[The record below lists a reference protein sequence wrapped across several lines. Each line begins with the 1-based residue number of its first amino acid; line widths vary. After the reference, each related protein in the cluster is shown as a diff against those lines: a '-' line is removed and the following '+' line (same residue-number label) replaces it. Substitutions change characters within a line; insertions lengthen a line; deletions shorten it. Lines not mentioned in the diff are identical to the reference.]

1 MAQFIGTI
9 SKVTGAVYVQAADGS
24 RRPVKVGDD
33 LFQGDLLVR
42 SDGSVVEVSFADST
56 PLVMTG
62 SGELLISAEL
72 IEDGRNTTADSA
84 LFDETLDAVVAAL
97 EGEGDLLDELEA
109 TAAGG
114 VGNEGSSFVRLGRI
128 GYGLEELILR
138 VAASQG
144 QQVSPEN
151 ADFDNDLQLLQP
163 VDVEPVTPPIVTAP
177 PETPPPE
184 PPVTPPPENGPPDA
198 VDDTT
203 VTDYQTP
210 VNVTVLGNDS
220 DPDGDAL
227 TVVDNSEPSNGSAVL
242 NEDGTFTYTPDDG
255 FTGTDSFTYTITDGN
270 GGEDTATV
278 TIEVGEAPP
287 PPPPLPPENGP
298 PDAVDDTTVTDYQ
311 TSVKVTVLGNDSDPD
326 GDALTVVDNSE
337 PSNGSA
343 VLNEDGTFTYTP
355 DDGFT
360 GTDSFTYTITDGNGG
375 EDTATVTIEVGGAP
389 PPPPPPPENG
399 PPDAVDDTTVT
410 DYQTPVNVTVLGN
423 DSDPD
428 GDALTVVDNSEPSN
442 GSAVLNEDGTF
453 TYTPDDGFT
462 GTDSFTYTITDGNG
476 GEDTATVTIEVGE
489 APPPPPPVEAVV
501 ELSGDASVV
510 EADGALL
517 EHTISLVDQNGAP
530 VVLGAG
536 ETIELSLSY
545 GAIVDV
551 DGIESEDLSTQ
562 QVTITLT
569 GNGSDSSFTVSNVV
583 ADDALA
589 EVTEGYTVSIA
600 SVDGGTN
607 SFGSVTVS
615 ETVNSGEGRITEE
628 TYTLQLFAV
637 VDGEYVSANEI
648 EETGGVG
655 TYVVLAVDSNGD
667 PLSSQPGGTV
677 DVAVAD
683 GTATRTDDYST
694 DATRTV
700 TVGITFTIAAVSDDV
715 DEPNETFTLSLNE
728 GTWSRDSEFDG
739 VVYQGGVETTILDDD
754 EPAVYVQL
762 SGDASVVEADG
773 ALLEHTI
780 SLVDQNG
787 APVVLGAGETI
798 ELSLS
803 YGAIVD
809 VDGIESED
817 LSTQQVTITLTGNG
831 SDSSFTVSNVVAD
844 DALAEVTEG
853 YTVSI
858 ASVDGGTNSFGS
870 VTVSETVNSGEG
882 RITEETYTLQL
893 FAVVDG
899 EYVSANEIEETGG
912 VGTYVVLAVDSNG
925 DPLSSQPGGTVDVAV
940 ADGTATRTDDYSTDA
955 TRTVTVGITFTIAAV
970 SDDVD
975 EPNETFT
982 LSLNEG
988 TWSRDSEFDG
998 VVYQGGVETTIL
1010 DDDTPPDF
1018 SDVGSWFFSGTADQG
1033 GVNTIRVNED
1043 APGNDGNVATL
1054 GVQFNTGNK
1063 DGGGSGGT
1071 DELPDGAVI
1080 TVYIEITDD
1089 SLVNASLSF
1098 GASKNGNKVSGHSAE
1113 IQTIDGTQYIVVT
1126 MYPEDDAKLNDLN
1139 FTLEIVA
1146 GEDDVAGS
1154 GTMTIDISHATITL
1168 SEADGGGT
1176 YDFGDAIEDKDDVH
1190 IEYVDSDAPIAV
1202 DLDGDGVE
1210 YINIDSGVVFT
1221 DQATGESVSTAWVA
1235 PDDGMLVIDA
1245 NNSGTVDETREYVF
1259 TEWSETAETDL
1270 QAVAEVFDTNQDGV
1284 LDAQDEQWDQF
1295 AIWQDADSD
1304 GVTDEGE
1311 LVPLS
1316 ELGIESI
1323 SLTYNEDSE
1332 SGTAA
1337 DGDVVIHGQST
1348 VTFTD
1353 GSTTIA
1359 EDASFVVSAGDVLS
1373 DDDTVEIPAA
1383 GEDGQA
1389 ATSQESTA
1397 SQTGGERSGYDADL
1411 LEADLMTS
1419 GNSTEKLDTPEQ

>member
-72 IEDGRNTTADSA
+72 IEEGRNTAADSA

-128 GYGLEELILR
+128 GYGLEELGLR

-210 VNVTVLGNDS
+210 VN
-220 DPDGDAL
+220 
-227 TVVDNSEPSNGSAVL
+227 
-242 NEDGTFTYTPDDG
+242 
-255 FTGTDSFTYTITDGN
+255 
-270 GGEDTATV
+270 
-278 TIEVGEAPP
+278 
-287 PPPPLPPENGP
+287 
-298 PDAVDDTTVTDYQ
+298 
-311 TSVKVTVLGNDSDPD
+311 VTVLGNDSDPD

-476 GEDTATVTIEVGE
+476 GEDTATVTIEVGG
-489 APPPPPPVEAVV
+489 APPPVEAVV

-517 EHTISLVDQNGAP
+517 EHTISLVDENGNP
-530 VVLGAG
+530 LVLADG
-536 ETIELSLSY
+536 ETITLTLSY
-545 GAIVDV
+545 TTIDGV

-589 EVTEGYTVSIA
+589 EGTEGYTVSIA

-607 SFGSVTVS
+607 SFGSVTIS
-615 ETVNSGEGRITEE
+615 ETTNSGTGQITDE
-628 TYTLQLFAV
+628 TNPPDDPENPPDVGYTLALFAV
-637 VDGEYVSANEI
+637 VDGEYVSANAI
-648 EETGGVG
+648 AETDGVG
-655 TYVVLAVDSNGD
+655 TYVVLAVDGNGD
-667 PLSSQPGGTV
+667 PLAAEDQPGGTV

-700 TVGITFTIAAVSDDV
+700 TVGTEFTIAAVSDDDV
-715 DEPNETFTLSLNE
+715 EENETFTLSLE
-728 GTWSRDSEFDG
+728 DGTWSNDG
-739 VVYQGGVETTILDDD
+739 AYEEVVYQGTVTTTI
-754 EPAVYVQL
+754 V
-762 SGDASVVEADG
+762 
-773 ALLEHTI
+773 
-780 SLVDQNG
+780 
-787 APVVLGAGETI
+787 
-798 ELSLS
+798 
-803 YGAIVD
+803 
-809 VDGIESED
+809 
-817 LSTQQVTITLTGNG
+817 
-831 SDSSFTVSNVVAD
+831 
-844 DALAEVTEG
+844 
-853 YTVSI
+853 
-858 ASVDGGTNSFGS
+858 
-870 VTVSETVNSGEG
+870 
-882 RITEETYTLQL
+882 
-893 FAVVDG
+893 
-899 EYVSANEIEETGG
+899 
-912 VGTYVVLAVDSNG
+912 
-925 DPLSSQPGGTVDVAV
+925 
-940 ADGTATRTDDYSTDA
+940 
-955 TRTVTVGITFTIAAV
+955 
-970 SDDVD
+970 
-975 EPNETFT
+975 
-982 LSLNEG
+982 
-988 TWSRDSEFDG
+988 
-998 VVYQGGVETTIL
+998 

-1018 SDVGSWFFSGTADQG
+1018 SDVGSWFFSGTADEG

-1043 APGNDGNVATL
+1043 GSGNDGNVATL

-1113 IQTIDGTQYIVVT
+1113 IQNIDGTQYIVVT
-1126 MYPEDDAKLNDLN
+1126 MYPEDDAKVNDLN

-1176 YDFGDAIEDKDDVH
+1176 YDFGDAIEDKDDVQ
-1190 IEYVDSDAPIAV
+1190 IEYVDTDAPIAV

-1210 YINIDSGVVFT
+1210 YINMDSGVVFT

>member
-1 MAQFIGTI
+1 VAQFIGTI

-72 IEDGRNTTADSA
+72 IEDGRNTAADSA

-114 VGNEGSSFVRLGRI
+114 IGNEGSSFVRLGRI
-128 GYGLEELILR
+128 GYGLEELGLR

-278 TIEVGEAPP
+278 TIEVGEA

-489 APPPPPPVEAVV
+489 APPPVEAVV

-517 EHTISLVDQNGAP
+517 EHTISLVDENGNP
-530 VVLGAG
+530 LVLADG
-536 ETIELSLSY
+536 ETITLTLSY
-545 GAIVDV
+545 TTIDGV

-589 EVTEGYTVSIA
+589 EGTEGYTVSIA

-607 SFGSVTVS
+607 SFGSVTIS
-615 ETVNSGEGRITEE
+615 ETTNSGTGQITDE
-628 TYTLQLFAV
+628 TNPPDDPENPPDVGYTLALFAV
-637 VDGEYVSANEI
+637 VDGEYVSANAI
-648 EETGGVG
+648 AETDGVG
-655 TYVVLAVDSNGD
+655 TYVVLAVDGNGD

-700 TVGITFTIAAVSDDV
+700 TVGTEFTIAAVSDDDV
-715 DEPNETFTLSLNE
+715 EENETFTLSLE
-728 GTWSRDSEFDG
+728 DGTWSNDG
-739 VVYQGGVETTILDDD
+739 AYEEVVYQGNVTTTI
-754 EPAVYVQL
+754 V
-762 SGDASVVEADG
+762 
-773 ALLEHTI
+773 
-780 SLVDQNG
+780 
-787 APVVLGAGETI
+787 
-798 ELSLS
+798 
-803 YGAIVD
+803 
-809 VDGIESED
+809 
-817 LSTQQVTITLTGNG
+817 
-831 SDSSFTVSNVVAD
+831 
-844 DALAEVTEG
+844 
-853 YTVSI
+853 
-858 ASVDGGTNSFGS
+858 
-870 VTVSETVNSGEG
+870 
-882 RITEETYTLQL
+882 
-893 FAVVDG
+893 
-899 EYVSANEIEETGG
+899 
-912 VGTYVVLAVDSNG
+912 
-925 DPLSSQPGGTVDVAV
+925 
-940 ADGTATRTDDYSTDA
+940 
-955 TRTVTVGITFTIAAV
+955 
-970 SDDVD
+970 
-975 EPNETFT
+975 
-982 LSLNEG
+982 
-988 TWSRDSEFDG
+988 
-998 VVYQGGVETTIL
+998 

-1210 YINIDSGVVFT
+1210 YINMDSGVVFT

>member
-72 IEDGRNTTADSA
+72 IEDGRNTAADSA

-114 VGNEGSSFVRLGRI
+114 IGNEGSSFVRLGRI
-128 GYGLEELILR
+128 GYGLEELGLR

-163 VDVEPVTPPIVTAP
+163 LDVEPVTPPIVTAP

-517 EHTISLVDQNGAP
+517 EHTISLVDQNGNP
-530 VVLGAG
+530 LVLADG
-536 ETIELSLSY
+536 ETITLTLSY
-545 GAIVDV
+545 TTIDGV

-589 EVTEGYTVSIA
+589 EGTEGYTVSIA

-607 SFGSVTVS
+607 SFGSVTIS
-615 ETVNSGEGRITEE
+615 ETTNSGTGQITDE
-628 TYTLQLFAV
+628 TNPPDDPENPPDVGYTLALFAV
-637 VDGEYVSANEI
+637 VDGEYVSANAI
-648 EETGGVG
+648 AETDGVG
-655 TYVVLAVDSNGD
+655 TYVVLAVDGNGD
-667 PLSSQPGGTV
+667 PLAAEDQPGGTV

-700 TVGITFTIAAVSDDV
+700 TVGTEFTIAAVSDDDV
-715 DEPNETFTLSLNE
+715 EENETFTLSLE
-728 GTWSRDSEFDG
+728 DGTWSNDG
-739 VVYQGGVETTILDDD
+739 AYEEVVYQGTVTTTI
-754 EPAVYVQL
+754 V
-762 SGDASVVEADG
+762 
-773 ALLEHTI
+773 
-780 SLVDQNG
+780 
-787 APVVLGAGETI
+787 
-798 ELSLS
+798 
-803 YGAIVD
+803 
-809 VDGIESED
+809 
-817 LSTQQVTITLTGNG
+817 
-831 SDSSFTVSNVVAD
+831 
-844 DALAEVTEG
+844 
-853 YTVSI
+853 
-858 ASVDGGTNSFGS
+858 
-870 VTVSETVNSGEG
+870 
-882 RITEETYTLQL
+882 
-893 FAVVDG
+893 
-899 EYVSANEIEETGG
+899 
-912 VGTYVVLAVDSNG
+912 
-925 DPLSSQPGGTVDVAV
+925 
-940 ADGTATRTDDYSTDA
+940 
-955 TRTVTVGITFTIAAV
+955 
-970 SDDVD
+970 
-975 EPNETFT
+975 
-982 LSLNEG
+982 
-988 TWSRDSEFDG
+988 
-998 VVYQGGVETTIL
+998 

-1018 SDVGSWFFSGTADQG
+1018 SDVGSWFFSGTADEG

-1210 YINIDSGVVFT
+1210 YINMDSGVVFT

>member
-72 IEDGRNTTADSA
+72 IEDGRNTAADSA

-128 GYGLEELILR
+128 GYGLEELGLR

-163 VDVEPVTPPIVTAP
+163 LDVEPVTPPIVTAP

-536 ETIELSLSY
+536 ETIELTLSY
-545 GAIVDV
+545 TTIDGV

-569 GNGSDSSFTVSNVV
+569 GNGADSSFTLSNVV

-589 EVTEGYTVSIA
+589 EVTEGYTVSIGA
-600 SVDGGTN
+600 VTGGTN

-700 TVGITFTIAAVSDDV
+700 TVGS
-715 DEPNETFTLSLNE
+715 
-728 GTWSRDSEFDG
+728 
-739 VVYQGGVETTILDDD
+739 
-754 EPAVYVQL
+754 
-762 SGDASVVEADG
+762 
-773 ALLEHTI
+773 
-780 SLVDQNG
+780 
-787 APVVLGAGETI
+787 
-798 ELSLS
+798 
-803 YGAIVD
+803 
-809 VDGIESED
+809 
-817 LSTQQVTITLTGNG
+817 
-831 SDSSFTVSNVVAD
+831 
-844 DALAEVTEG
+844 
-853 YTVSI
+853 
-858 ASVDGGTNSFGS
+858 
-870 VTVSETVNSGEG
+870 
-882 RITEETYTLQL
+882 
-893 FAVVDG
+893 
-899 EYVSANEIEETGG
+899 
-912 VGTYVVLAVDSNG
+912 
-925 DPLSSQPGGTVDVAV
+925 
-940 ADGTATRTDDYSTDA
+940 
-955 TRTVTVGITFTIAAV
+955 TFTIAAV

-1033 GVNTIRVNED
+1033 GVSTITVNED

-1210 YINIDSGVVFT
+1210 YINMDSGVVFT

-1353 GSTTIA
+1353 GSTAIA

>member
-72 IEDGRNTTADSA
+72 IEEGRNTAADSA

-128 GYGLEELILR
+128 GYGLEELGLR

-278 TIEVGEAPP
+278 TIEVG
-287 PPPPLPPENGP
+287 
-298 PDAVDDTTVTDYQ
+298 
-311 TSVKVTVLGNDSDPD
+311 
-326 GDALTVVDNSE
+326 
-337 PSNGSA
+337 
-343 VLNEDGTFTYTP
+343 
-355 DDGFT
+355 
-360 GTDSFTYTITDGNGG
+360 
-375 EDTATVTIEVGGAP
+375 GA
-389 PPPPPPPENG
+389 
-399 PPDAVDDTTVT
+399 
-410 DYQTPVNVTVLGN
+410 
-423 DSDPD
+423 
-428 GDALTVVDNSEPSN
+428 
-442 GSAVLNEDGTF
+442 
-453 TYTPDDGFT
+453 
-462 GTDSFTYTITDGNG
+462 
-476 GEDTATVTIEVGE
+476 
-489 APPPPPPVEAVV
+489 PPPVEAVV

-517 EHTISLVDQNGAP
+517 EHTISLVDENGNP
-530 VVLGAG
+530 LVLADG
-536 ETIELSLSY
+536 ETITLTLSY
-545 GAIVDV
+545 TTIDGV

-589 EVTEGYTVSIA
+589 EGTEGYTVSIA

-607 SFGSVTVS
+607 SFGSVTIS
-615 ETVNSGEGRITEE
+615 ETTNSGTGQITDE
-628 TYTLQLFAV
+628 TNPPDDPENPPDVGYTLALFAV
-637 VDGEYVSANEI
+637 VDGEYVSANAI
-648 EETGGVG
+648 AETDGVG
-655 TYVVLAVDSNGD
+655 TYVVLAVDGNGD
-667 PLSSQPGGTV
+667 PLAAEDQPGGTV

-700 TVGITFTIAAVSDDV
+700 TVGTEFTIAAVSDDDV
-715 DEPNETFTLSLNE
+715 EENETFTLSLE
-728 GTWSRDSEFDG
+728 DGTWSNDG
-739 VVYQGGVETTILDDD
+739 AYEEVVYQGTVTTTI
-754 EPAVYVQL
+754 V
-762 SGDASVVEADG
+762 
-773 ALLEHTI
+773 
-780 SLVDQNG
+780 
-787 APVVLGAGETI
+787 
-798 ELSLS
+798 
-803 YGAIVD
+803 
-809 VDGIESED
+809 
-817 LSTQQVTITLTGNG
+817 
-831 SDSSFTVSNVVAD
+831 
-844 DALAEVTEG
+844 
-853 YTVSI
+853 
-858 ASVDGGTNSFGS
+858 
-870 VTVSETVNSGEG
+870 
-882 RITEETYTLQL
+882 
-893 FAVVDG
+893 
-899 EYVSANEIEETGG
+899 
-912 VGTYVVLAVDSNG
+912 
-925 DPLSSQPGGTVDVAV
+925 
-940 ADGTATRTDDYSTDA
+940 
-955 TRTVTVGITFTIAAV
+955 
-970 SDDVD
+970 
-975 EPNETFT
+975 
-982 LSLNEG
+982 
-988 TWSRDSEFDG
+988 
-998 VVYQGGVETTIL
+998 

-1018 SDVGSWFFSGTADQG
+1018 SDVGSWFFSGTADEG

-1043 APGNDGNVATL
+1043 GSGNDGNVATL

-1126 MYPEDDAKLNDLN
+1126 MYPEDDAKVNDLN

-1210 YINIDSGVVFT
+1210 YINMDSGVVFT

>member
-1 MAQFIGTI
+1 
-9 SKVTGAVYVQAADGS
+9 
-24 RRPVKVGDD
+24 
-33 LFQGDLLVR
+33 
-42 SDGSVVEVSFADST
+42 
-56 PLVMTG
+56 
-62 SGELLISAEL
+62 
-72 IEDGRNTTADSA
+72 
-84 LFDETLDAVVAAL
+84 
-97 EGEGDLLDELEA
+97 
-109 TAAGG
+109 
-114 VGNEGSSFVRLGRI
+114 
-128 GYGLEELILR
+128 
-138 VAASQG
+138 
-144 QQVSPEN
+144 
-151 ADFDNDLQLLQP
+151 
-163 VDVEPVTPPIVTAP
+163 
-177 PETPPPE
+177 
-184 PPVTPPPENGPPDA
+184 
-198 VDDTT
+198 
-203 VTDYQTP
+203 
-210 VNVTVLGNDS
+210 
-220 DPDGDAL
+220 
-227 TVVDNSEPSNGSAVL
+227 
-242 NEDGTFTYTPDDG
+242 
-255 FTGTDSFTYTITDGN
+255 
-270 GGEDTATV
+270 
-278 TIEVGEAPP
+278 
-287 PPPPLPPENGP
+287 
-298 PDAVDDTTVTDYQ
+298 
-311 TSVKVTVLGNDSDPD
+311 
-326 GDALTVVDNSE
+326 
-337 PSNGSA
+337 
-343 VLNEDGTFTYTP
+343 
-355 DDGFT
+355 
-360 GTDSFTYTITDGNGG
+360 
-375 EDTATVTIEVGGAP
+375 
-389 PPPPPPPENG
+389 
-399 PPDAVDDTTVT
+399 
-410 DYQTPVNVTVLGN
+410 
-423 DSDPD
+423 
-428 GDALTVVDNSEPSN
+428 
-442 GSAVLNEDGTF
+442 
-453 TYTPDDGFT
+453 
-462 GTDSFTYTITDGNG
+462 
-476 GEDTATVTIEVGE
+476 
-489 APPPPPPVEAVV
+489 
-501 ELSGDASVV
+501 
-510 EADGALL
+510 
-517 EHTISLVDQNGAP
+517 
-530 VVLGAG
+530 
-536 ETIELSLSY
+536 
-545 GAIVDV
+545 
-551 DGIESEDLSTQ
+551 
-562 QVTITLT
+562 
-569 GNGSDSSFTVSNVV
+569 V

-589 EVTEGYTVSIA
+589 EGTEGYTVSIA

-607 SFGSVTVS
+607 SFGSVTIS
-615 ETVNSGEGRITEE
+615 ETTNSGTGQITDE
-628 TYTLQLFAV
+628 TNPPDDPENPPDVGYTLALFAV
-637 VDGEYVSANEI
+637 VDGEYVSANAI
-648 EETGGVG
+648 AETDGVG
-655 TYVVLAVDSNGD
+655 TYVVLAVDGNGD

-700 TVGITFTIAAVSDDV
+700 TVGTEFTIAAVSDDDV
-715 DEPNETFTLSLNE
+715 EENETFTLSLE
-728 GTWSRDSEFDG
+728 DGTWSNDG
-739 VVYQGGVETTILDDD
+739 AYEEVVYQGNVTTTI
-754 EPAVYVQL
+754 V
-762 SGDASVVEADG
+762 
-773 ALLEHTI
+773 
-780 SLVDQNG
+780 
-787 APVVLGAGETI
+787 
-798 ELSLS
+798 
-803 YGAIVD
+803 
-809 VDGIESED
+809 
-817 LSTQQVTITLTGNG
+817 
-831 SDSSFTVSNVVAD
+831 
-844 DALAEVTEG
+844 
-853 YTVSI
+853 
-858 ASVDGGTNSFGS
+858 
-870 VTVSETVNSGEG
+870 
-882 RITEETYTLQL
+882 
-893 FAVVDG
+893 
-899 EYVSANEIEETGG
+899 
-912 VGTYVVLAVDSNG
+912 
-925 DPLSSQPGGTVDVAV
+925 
-940 ADGTATRTDDYSTDA
+940 
-955 TRTVTVGITFTIAAV
+955 
-970 SDDVD
+970 
-975 EPNETFT
+975 
-982 LSLNEG
+982 
-988 TWSRDSEFDG
+988 
-998 VVYQGGVETTIL
+998 

-1210 YINIDSGVVFT
+1210 YINMDSGVVFT

>member
-72 IEDGRNTTADSA
+72 IEEGRNTAADSA

-163 VDVEPVTPPIVTAP
+163 LDVEPVTPPIVTAP

-517 EHTISLVDQNGAP
+517 EHTISLVDENGNP
-530 VVLGAG
+530 LVLADG
-536 ETIELSLSY
+536 ETITLTLSY
-545 GAIVDV
+545 TTIDGV

-589 EVTEGYTVSIA
+589 EGTEGYTVSIA

-607 SFGSVTVS
+607 SFGSVTIS
-615 ETVNSGEGRITEE
+615 ETTNSGTGQITDE
-628 TYTLQLFAV
+628 TNPPDDPENPPDVGYTLALFAV
-637 VDGEYVSANEI
+637 VDGEYVSANAI
-648 EETGGVG
+648 AETDGVG
-655 TYVVLAVDSNGD
+655 TYVVLAVDGNGD
-667 PLSSQPGGTV
+667 PLAAEDQPGGTV

-700 TVGITFTIAAVSDDV
+700 TVGTEFTIAAVSDEDV
-715 DEPNETFTLSLNE
+715 EENETFTLSLE
-728 GTWSRDSEFDG
+728 DGTWSNDG
-739 VVYQGGVETTILDDD
+739 AYEEVVYQGTVTTTI
-754 EPAVYVQL
+754 V
-762 SGDASVVEADG
+762 
-773 ALLEHTI
+773 
-780 SLVDQNG
+780 
-787 APVVLGAGETI
+787 
-798 ELSLS
+798 
-803 YGAIVD
+803 
-809 VDGIESED
+809 
-817 LSTQQVTITLTGNG
+817 
-831 SDSSFTVSNVVAD
+831 
-844 DALAEVTEG
+844 
-853 YTVSI
+853 
-858 ASVDGGTNSFGS
+858 
-870 VTVSETVNSGEG
+870 
-882 RITEETYTLQL
+882 
-893 FAVVDG
+893 
-899 EYVSANEIEETGG
+899 
-912 VGTYVVLAVDSNG
+912 
-925 DPLSSQPGGTVDVAV
+925 
-940 ADGTATRTDDYSTDA
+940 
-955 TRTVTVGITFTIAAV
+955 
-970 SDDVD
+970 
-975 EPNETFT
+975 
-982 LSLNEG
+982 
-988 TWSRDSEFDG
+988 
-998 VVYQGGVETTIL
+998 

-1018 SDVGSWFFSGTADQG
+1018 SDVGSWFFSGTADEG

-1043 APGNDGNVATL
+1043 ATGNDGNVATL

>member
-1 MAQFIGTI
+1 MAQFIATI
-9 SKVTGAVYVQAADGS
+9 SKLTGTVYVQAADGS
-24 RRPVKVGDD
+24 RRQVEVGDD
-33 LFQGDLLVR
+33 LYQGDTLIR
-42 SDGSVVEVSFADST
+42 TDGSIVEISFADTT
-56 PLVMTG
+56 PLVMVG
-62 SGELLISAEL
+62 SGELLISGEL
-72 IEDGRNTTADSA
+72 TATGRNEISESA
-84 LFDETLDAVVAAL
+84 VFEETLDAVVAAL
-97 EGEGDLLDELEA
+97 EGDGDLLEELEA

-114 VGNEGSSFVRLGRI
+114 AGNDGSTFVRLGRI
-128 GYGLEELILR
+128 GYGLEEIT
-138 VAASQG
+138 AEQID
-144 QQVSPEN
+144 PEGEEPS
-151 ADFDNDLQLLQP
+151 AEDAGFDNDLQLLQT
-163 VDVEPVTPPIVTAP
+163 DEVEPTTPPSVDA
-177 PETPPPE
+177 PE
-184 PPVTPPPENGPPDA
+184 PEPEPEPQPENEAPDA
-198 VDDTT
+198 VDDAT

-210 VNVTVLGNDS
+210 VSVTVLSNDS
-220 DPDGDAL
+220 DPEGDDL
-227 TVVDNSEPSNGSAVL
+227 TIIGNTAPSNGSVEL
-242 NEDGTFTYTPDDG
+242 NADGTFTYTPDAG
-255 FTGTDSFTYTITDGN
+255 FSGTDTFTYTISDGN

-278 TIEVGEAPP
+278 TITVGEAPP
-287 PPPPLPPENGP
+287 PPP
-298 PDAVDDTTVTDYQ
+298 VD
-311 TSVKVTVLGNDSDPD
+311 
-326 GDALTVVDNSE
+326 
-337 PSNGSA
+337 
-343 VLNEDGTFTYTP
+343 
-355 DDGFT
+355 
-360 GTDSFTYTITDGNGG
+360 
-375 EDTATVTIEVGGAP
+375 
-389 PPPPPPPENG
+389 
-399 PPDAVDDTTVT
+399 
-410 DYQTPVNVTVLGN
+410 
-423 DSDPD
+423 
-428 GDALTVVDNSEPSN
+428 
-442 GSAVLNEDGTF
+442 
-453 TYTPDDGFT
+453 
-462 GTDSFTYTITDGNG
+462 
-476 GEDTATVTIEVGE
+476 
-489 APPPPPPVEAVV
+489 AVV

-517 EHTISLVDQNGAP
+517 EHTISLVDQNGDP
-530 VVLGAG
+530 LVLADG
-536 ETIELSLSY
+536 ETITLTLSY
-545 GAIVDV
+545 TTIDGV

-589 EVTEGYTVSIA
+589 EGTEGYTVSIA

-607 SFGSVTVS
+607 SFGSVTIS
-615 ETVNSGEGRITEE
+615 ETTNSGTGQITDE
-628 TYTLQLFAV
+628 TNPPDDPENPPDVGYTLALFAV
-637 VDGEYVSANEI
+637 VDGEYVSANAI
-648 EETGGVG
+648 AETDGVG
-655 TYVVLAVDSNGD
+655 TYVVLAVDGNGD

-700 TVGITFTIAAVSDDV
+700 TVGTEFTIAAVSDDDV
-715 DEPNETFTLSLNE
+715 EENETFTLSLE
-728 GTWSRDSEFDG
+728 DGTWSNDG
-739 VVYQGGVETTILDDD
+739 AYEEVVYQGNVTTTI
-754 EPAVYVQL
+754 V
-762 SGDASVVEADG
+762 
-773 ALLEHTI
+773 
-780 SLVDQNG
+780 
-787 APVVLGAGETI
+787 
-798 ELSLS
+798 
-803 YGAIVD
+803 
-809 VDGIESED
+809 
-817 LSTQQVTITLTGNG
+817 
-831 SDSSFTVSNVVAD
+831 
-844 DALAEVTEG
+844 
-853 YTVSI
+853 
-858 ASVDGGTNSFGS
+858 
-870 VTVSETVNSGEG
+870 
-882 RITEETYTLQL
+882 
-893 FAVVDG
+893 
-899 EYVSANEIEETGG
+899 
-912 VGTYVVLAVDSNG
+912 
-925 DPLSSQPGGTVDVAV
+925 
-940 ADGTATRTDDYSTDA
+940 
-955 TRTVTVGITFTIAAV
+955 
-970 SDDVD
+970 
-975 EPNETFT
+975 
-982 LSLNEG
+982 
-988 TWSRDSEFDG
+988 
-998 VVYQGGVETTIL
+998 

-1210 YINIDSGVVFT
+1210 YINMDSGVVFT

>member
-72 IEDGRNTTADSA
+72 IEDGRNTAADSA

-114 VGNEGSSFVRLGRI
+114 IGNEGSSFVRLGRI
-128 GYGLEELILR
+128 GYGLEELGLR

-163 VDVEPVTPPIVTAP
+163 LDVEPVTPPIVTAP

-517 EHTISLVDQNGAP
+517 EHTISLVDQNGDP
-530 VVLGAG
+530 LVLADG
-536 ETIELSLSY
+536 ETITLTLSY
-545 GAIVDV
+545 TTIDGV

-589 EVTEGYTVSIA
+589 EGTEGYTVSIA

-607 SFGSVTVS
+607 SFGSVTIS
-615 ETVNSGEGRITEE
+615 ETTNSGTGQITDE
-628 TYTLQLFAV
+628 TNPPDDPENPPDVGYTLALFAV
-637 VDGEYVSANEI
+637 VDGEYVSANAI
-648 EETGGVG
+648 AETDGVG
-655 TYVVLAVDSNGD
+655 TYVVLAVDGNGD
-667 PLSSQPGGTV
+667 PLAAEDQPGGTV

-700 TVGITFTIAAVSDDV
+700 TVGTEFTIAAVSD
-715 DEPNETFTLSLNE
+715 EMLRRTRP
-728 GTWSRDSEFDG
+728 SR
-739 VVYQGGVETTILDDD
+739 
-754 EPAVYVQL
+754 
-762 SGDASVVEADG
+762 
-773 ALLEHTI
+773 
-780 SLVDQNG
+780 
-787 APVVLGAGETI
+787 
-798 ELSLS
+798 
-803 YGAIVD
+803 
-809 VDGIESED
+809 
-817 LSTQQVTITLTGNG
+817 
-831 SDSSFTVSNVVAD
+831 
-844 DALAEVTEG
+844 
-853 YTVSI
+853 
-858 ASVDGGTNSFGS
+858 
-870 VTVSETVNSGEG
+870 
-882 RITEETYTLQL
+882 
-893 FAVVDG
+893 
-899 EYVSANEIEETGG
+899 
-912 VGTYVVLAVDSNG
+912 
-925 DPLSSQPGGTVDVAV
+925 
-940 ADGTATRTDDYSTDA
+940 
-955 TRTVTVGITFTIAAV
+955 
-970 SDDVD
+970 
-975 EPNETFT
+975 
-982 LSLNEG
+982 
-988 TWSRDSEFDG
+988 
-998 VVYQGGVETTIL
+998 
-1010 DDDTPPDF
+1010 
-1018 SDVGSWFFSGTADQG
+1018 
-1033 GVNTIRVNED
+1033 
-1043 APGNDGNVATL
+1043 
-1054 GVQFNTGNK
+1054 
-1063 DGGGSGGT
+1063 
-1071 DELPDGAVI
+1071 
-1080 TVYIEITDD
+1080 
-1089 SLVNASLSF
+1089 
-1098 GASKNGNKVSGHSAE
+1098 
-1113 IQTIDGTQYIVVT
+1113 
-1126 MYPEDDAKLNDLN
+1126 
-1139 FTLEIVA
+1139 
-1146 GEDDVAGS
+1146 
-1154 GTMTIDISHATITL
+1154 
-1168 SEADGGGT
+1168 
-1176 YDFGDAIEDKDDVH
+1176 
-1190 IEYVDSDAPIAV
+1190 
-1202 DLDGDGVE
+1202 
-1210 YINIDSGVVFT
+1210 
-1221 DQATGESVSTAWVA
+1221 
-1235 PDDGMLVIDA
+1235 
-1245 NNSGTVDETREYVF
+1245 
-1259 TEWSETAETDL
+1259 
-1270 QAVAEVFDTNQDGV
+1270 
-1284 LDAQDEQWDQF
+1284 
-1295 AIWQDADSD
+1295 
-1304 GVTDEGE
+1304 
-1311 LVPLS
+1311 
-1316 ELGIESI
+1316 
-1323 SLTYNEDSE
+1323 
-1332 SGTAA
+1332 
-1337 DGDVVIHGQST
+1337 
-1348 VTFTD
+1348 
-1353 GSTTIA
+1353 
-1359 EDASFVVSAGDVLS
+1359 
-1373 DDDTVEIPAA
+1373 
-1383 GEDGQA
+1383 
-1389 ATSQESTA
+1389 
-1397 SQTGGERSGYDADL
+1397 
-1411 LEADLMTS
+1411 
-1419 GNSTEKLDTPEQ
+1419 

>member
-1 MAQFIGTI
+1 GTW
-9 SKVTGAVYVQAADGS
+9 SNDGAYEEVVYQGTVT
-24 RRPVKVGDD
+24 
-33 LFQGDLLVR
+33 
-42 SDGSVVEVSFADST
+42 
-56 PLVMTG
+56 
-62 SGELLISAEL
+62 
-72 IEDGRNTTADSA
+72 TT
-84 LFDETLDAVVAAL
+84 
-97 EGEGDLLDELEA
+97 
-109 TAAGG
+109 
-114 VGNEGSSFVRLGRI
+114 I
-128 GYGLEELILR
+128 
-138 VAASQG
+138 
-144 QQVSPEN
+144 
-151 ADFDNDLQLLQP
+151 
-163 VDVEPVTPPIVTAP
+163 
-177 PETPPPE
+177 
-184 PPVTPPPENGPPDA
+184 
-198 VDDTT
+198 VDDD
-203 VTDYQTP
+203 V
-210 VNVTVLGNDS
+210 
-220 DPDGDAL
+220 
-227 TVVDNSEPSNGSAVL
+227 
-242 NEDGTFTYTPDDG
+242 
-255 FTGTDSFTYTITDGN
+255 
-270 GGEDTATV
+270 
-278 TIEVGEAPP
+278 
-287 PPPPLPPENGP
+287 
-298 PDAVDDTTVTDYQ
+298 
-311 TSVKVTVLGNDSDPD
+311 
-326 GDALTVVDNSE
+326 
-337 PSNGSA
+337 
-343 VLNEDGTFTYTP
+343 
-355 DDGFT
+355 
-360 GTDSFTYTITDGNGG
+360 
-375 EDTATVTIEVGGAP
+375 
-389 PPPPPPPENG
+389 
-399 PPDAVDDTTVT
+399 
-410 DYQTPVNVTVLGN
+410 
-423 DSDPD
+423 
-428 GDALTVVDNSEPSN
+428 
-442 GSAVLNEDGTF
+442 
-453 TYTPDDGFT
+453 
-462 GTDSFTYTITDGNG
+462 
-476 GEDTATVTIEVGE
+476 
-489 APPPPPPVEAVV
+489 PPPPPVDVFV

-517 EHTISLVDQNGAP
+517 EHTISLVDENGDP
-530 VVLGAG
+530 IVLADG

-545 GAIVDV
+545 TTIDGV

-569 GNGSDSSFTVSNVV
+569 GNGTDSSFTVSNVV

-589 EVTEGYTVSIA
+589 EGTEGYTVSIG

-607 SFGSVTVS
+607 SFGSVTIS
-615 ETVNSGEGRITEE
+615 ETTNSGTGQITDE
-628 TYTLQLFAV
+628 TNPPGDPENPPDVGYTLALFAV
-637 VDGEYVSANEI
+637 VEGDYVSANAI
-648 EETGGVG
+648 AETDGVG
-655 TYVVLAVDSNGD
+655 TYVVLAVDGNGD
-667 PLSSQPGGTV
+667 PLASQPGGTV

-700 TVGITFTIAAVSDDV
+700 TVGTEFTIAAVSDDDV
-715 DEPNETFTLSLNE
+715 EENETFTLSLE
-728 GTWSRDSEFDG
+728 DGTWSNDG
-739 VVYQGGVETTILDDD
+739 AYEEVVYQGTVTTTI
-754 EPAVYVQL
+754 V
-762 SGDASVVEADG
+762 
-773 ALLEHTI
+773 
-780 SLVDQNG
+780 
-787 APVVLGAGETI
+787 
-798 ELSLS
+798 
-803 YGAIVD
+803 
-809 VDGIESED
+809 
-817 LSTQQVTITLTGNG
+817 
-831 SDSSFTVSNVVAD
+831 
-844 DALAEVTEG
+844 
-853 YTVSI
+853 
-858 ASVDGGTNSFGS
+858 
-870 VTVSETVNSGEG
+870 
-882 RITEETYTLQL
+882 
-893 FAVVDG
+893 
-899 EYVSANEIEETGG
+899 
-912 VGTYVVLAVDSNG
+912 
-925 DPLSSQPGGTVDVAV
+925 
-940 ADGTATRTDDYSTDA
+940 
-955 TRTVTVGITFTIAAV
+955 
-970 SDDVD
+970 
-975 EPNETFT
+975 
-982 LSLNEG
+982 
-988 TWSRDSEFDG
+988 
-998 VVYQGGVETTIL
+998 

-1033 GVNTIRVNED
+1033 GVSTITVNED
-1043 APGNDGNVATL
+1043 SPGNDGNVATL

-1139 FTLEIVA
+1139 FTLEIIA

-1190 IEYVDSDAPIAV
+1190 IEYVDNDAPIAV

-1210 YINIDSGVVFT
+1210 YINMDSGVVFT

-1323 SLTYNEDSE
+1323 SLTYNEGSE
-1332 SGTAA
+1332 SSTAA

>member
-62 SGELLISAEL
+62 SGELLVSAEL
-72 IEDGRNTTADSA
+72 IEDGRNTAADSA

-114 VGNEGSSFVRLGRI
+114 IGNEGSSFVRLGRI
-128 GYGLEELILR
+128 GYGLEELGLR

-163 VDVEPVTPPIVTAP
+163 VDVRPVTPPIVTAP

-278 TIEVGEAPP
+278 TIEVG
-287 PPPPLPPENGP
+287 
-298 PDAVDDTTVTDYQ
+298 
-311 TSVKVTVLGNDSDPD
+311 
-326 GDALTVVDNSE
+326 
-337 PSNGSA
+337 
-343 VLNEDGTFTYTP
+343 
-355 DDGFT
+355 
-360 GTDSFTYTITDGNGG
+360 
-375 EDTATVTIEVGGAP
+375 GA
-389 PPPPPPPENG
+389 
-399 PPDAVDDTTVT
+399 
-410 DYQTPVNVTVLGN
+410 
-423 DSDPD
+423 
-428 GDALTVVDNSEPSN
+428 
-442 GSAVLNEDGTF
+442 
-453 TYTPDDGFT
+453 
-462 GTDSFTYTITDGNG
+462 
-476 GEDTATVTIEVGE
+476 
-489 APPPPPPVEAVV
+489 PPPVEAVV

-517 EHTISLVDQNGAP
+517 EHTISLVDENGNP
-530 VVLGAG
+530 LVLADG
-536 ETIELSLSY
+536 ETITLTLSY
-545 GAIVDV
+545 TTIDGV

-589 EVTEGYTVSIA
+589 EGTEGYTVSIA

-607 SFGSVTVS
+607 SFGSVTIS
-615 ETVNSGEGRITEE
+615 ETTNSGTGQITDE
-628 TYTLQLFAV
+628 TNPPDDPENPPDVGYTLALFAV
-637 VDGEYVSANEI
+637 VDGEYVSANAI
-648 EETGGVG
+648 AETDGVG
-655 TYVVLAVDSNGD
+655 TYVVLAVDGNGD
-667 PLSSQPGGTV
+667 PLAAEDQPGGTV

-700 TVGITFTIAAVSDDV
+700 TVGTEFTIAAVSDDDV
-715 DEPNETFTLSLNE
+715 EENETFTLSLE
-728 GTWSRDSEFDG
+728 DGTWSNDG
-739 VVYQGGVETTILDDD
+739 AYEEVVYQGNVTTTI
-754 EPAVYVQL
+754 V
-762 SGDASVVEADG
+762 
-773 ALLEHTI
+773 
-780 SLVDQNG
+780 
-787 APVVLGAGETI
+787 
-798 ELSLS
+798 
-803 YGAIVD
+803 
-809 VDGIESED
+809 
-817 LSTQQVTITLTGNG
+817 
-831 SDSSFTVSNVVAD
+831 
-844 DALAEVTEG
+844 
-853 YTVSI
+853 
-858 ASVDGGTNSFGS
+858 
-870 VTVSETVNSGEG
+870 
-882 RITEETYTLQL
+882 
-893 FAVVDG
+893 
-899 EYVSANEIEETGG
+899 
-912 VGTYVVLAVDSNG
+912 
-925 DPLSSQPGGTVDVAV
+925 
-940 ADGTATRTDDYSTDA
+940 
-955 TRTVTVGITFTIAAV
+955 
-970 SDDVD
+970 
-975 EPNETFT
+975 
-982 LSLNEG
+982 
-988 TWSRDSEFDG
+988 
-998 VVYQGGVETTIL
+998 

-1210 YINIDSGVVFT
+1210 YINMDSGVVFT

>member
-72 IEDGRNTTADSA
+72 IEEGRNTAADSA

-128 GYGLEELILR
+128 GYGLEELGLR

-278 TIEVGEAPP
+278 TIEVG
-287 PPPPLPPENGP
+287 
-298 PDAVDDTTVTDYQ
+298 
-311 TSVKVTVLGNDSDPD
+311 
-326 GDALTVVDNSE
+326 
-337 PSNGSA
+337 
-343 VLNEDGTFTYTP
+343 
-355 DDGFT
+355 
-360 GTDSFTYTITDGNGG
+360 
-375 EDTATVTIEVGGAP
+375 GA
-389 PPPPPPPENG
+389 
-399 PPDAVDDTTVT
+399 
-410 DYQTPVNVTVLGN
+410 
-423 DSDPD
+423 
-428 GDALTVVDNSEPSN
+428 
-442 GSAVLNEDGTF
+442 
-453 TYTPDDGFT
+453 
-462 GTDSFTYTITDGNG
+462 
-476 GEDTATVTIEVGE
+476 
-489 APPPPPPVEAVV
+489 PPPVEAVV

-517 EHTISLVDQNGAP
+517 EHTISLVDENGNP
-530 VVLGAG
+530 LVLADG
-536 ETIELSLSY
+536 ETITLTLSY
-545 GAIVDV
+545 TTIDGV

-589 EVTEGYTVSIA
+589 EGTEGYTVSIA

-607 SFGSVTVS
+607 SFGSVTIS
-615 ETVNSGEGRITEE
+615 ETTNSGTGQITDE
-628 TYTLQLFAV
+628 TNPPDDPENPPDVGYTLALFAV
-637 VDGEYVSANEI
+637 VDGEYVSANAI
-648 EETGGVG
+648 AETDGVG
-655 TYVVLAVDSNGD
+655 TYVVLAVDGNGD
-667 PLSSQPGGTV
+667 PLAAEDQPGGTV

-700 TVGITFTIAAVSDDV
+700 TVGTEFTIAAVSDDDV
-715 DEPNETFTLSLNE
+715 EENETFTLSLE
-728 GTWSRDSEFDG
+728 DGTWSNDG
-739 VVYQGGVETTILDDD
+739 AYEEVVYQGTVTTTI
-754 EPAVYVQL
+754 V
-762 SGDASVVEADG
+762 
-773 ALLEHTI
+773 
-780 SLVDQNG
+780 
-787 APVVLGAGETI
+787 
-798 ELSLS
+798 
-803 YGAIVD
+803 
-809 VDGIESED
+809 
-817 LSTQQVTITLTGNG
+817 
-831 SDSSFTVSNVVAD
+831 
-844 DALAEVTEG
+844 
-853 YTVSI
+853 
-858 ASVDGGTNSFGS
+858 
-870 VTVSETVNSGEG
+870 
-882 RITEETYTLQL
+882 
-893 FAVVDG
+893 
-899 EYVSANEIEETGG
+899 
-912 VGTYVVLAVDSNG
+912 
-925 DPLSSQPGGTVDVAV
+925 
-940 ADGTATRTDDYSTDA
+940 
-955 TRTVTVGITFTIAAV
+955 
-970 SDDVD
+970 
-975 EPNETFT
+975 
-982 LSLNEG
+982 
-988 TWSRDSEFDG
+988 
-998 VVYQGGVETTIL
+998 

-1018 SDVGSWFFSGTADQG
+1018 SDVGSWFFSGTADEG

-1043 APGNDGNVATL
+1043 GSGNDGNVATL

-1113 IQTIDGTQYIVVT
+1113 IQNIDGTQYIVVT
-1126 MYPEDDAKLNDLN
+1126 MYPEDDAKVNDLN

-1176 YDFGDAIEDKDDVH
+1176 YDFGDAIEDKDDVQ
-1190 IEYVDSDAPIAV
+1190 IEYVDTDAPIAV

-1210 YINIDSGVVFT
+1210 YINMDSGVVFT